1 MTEPASTDDPT
12 GGGHPGLP
20 RWVKVSAIIV
30 AIAVGLA
37 IAATL
42 ILGVDH
48 GPSRHAA
55 GLAPAQAMSG

>member
-1 MTEPASTDDPT
+1 MTEPNPT

-30 AIAVGLA
+30 ALAVALA

-42 ILGVDH
+42 FLGVDH
-48 GPSRHAA
+48 GPGRHAA
-55 GLAPAQAMSG
+55 GLAPAQVVPG